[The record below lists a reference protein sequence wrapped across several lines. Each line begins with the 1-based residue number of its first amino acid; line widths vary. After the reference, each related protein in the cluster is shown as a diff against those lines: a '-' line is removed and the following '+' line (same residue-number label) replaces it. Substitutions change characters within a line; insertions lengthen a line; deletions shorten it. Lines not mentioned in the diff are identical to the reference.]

1 MKNKKLYIVFSML
14 LIVIILMT
22 VTKEMQNDTFFTI
35 ATGEHILQEGY
46 DNVDHLTWHE
56 NLGFYKLR
64 WAFDVAIAF
73 IYNTFGFAGIYAF
86 VVIIASLT
94 GLSLFNILLK
104 QKNNI
109 VLSFIATVISMLLMT
124 SNWSFTARG
133 QIISY
138 LLLLLEIYFIEKMIS
153 TKQKRYYII
162 FLVISALIVNFHA
175 SVWYMTIILVLPYLA
190 EAIMHKIMKNKNLE
204 KSKIIL
210 EPISIKMLIIAILC
224 LVLGSF
230 ISPIG
235 TYTYTY
241 MFKVI
246 GGISSTFIS
255 ELQQTDI
262 ISSIGMILGLIV
274 IDILMLATKSKMK
287 LSDVLL
293 FFGLYFMAI
302 LARRNQAF
310 LYLIGTI
317 PVVRLIT
324 NFFETYDTENILE
337 KLNNFFSKNWV
348 LGCTTIVIVIGLS
361 SNMVTRI
368 REKYVNEK
376 KYPVEAVNFI
386 KENLDYINLRIYNSF
401 NYGSYLELSGIPAF
415 VDSRSEIFTEEFNN
429 VTILKDWLE
438 TSRGNVNYNDTF
450 AKYEIDY
457 AIVEDKEIINTYI
470 SADENYEKVFDDETF
485 SIYIK
490 K

>member
-94 GLSLFNILLK
+94 ALSLFNILLK

-138 LLLLLEIYFIEKMIS
+138 LLLLLEIYFIEKLIS

-162 FLVISALIVNFHA
+162 FFVMSALIVNFHA

-210 EPISIKMLIIAILC
+210 EPISIKMLIIVILC

-235 TYTYTY
+235 IYTYTY

-287 LSDVLL
+287 LSDILL

-337 KLNNFFSKNWV
+337 KVNNFFSKNWV

-376 KYPVEAVNFI
+376 KYPVEYVKFI
-386 KENLDYINLRIYNSF
+386 KENLDYKNLKIYNSF

>member
-287 LSDVLL
+287 LSDILL

-429 VTILKDWLE
+429 VTIL
-438 TSRGNVNYNDTF
+438 
-450 AKYEIDY
+450 
-457 AIVEDKEIINTYI
+457 
-470 SADENYEKVFDDETF
+470 
-485 SIYIK
+485 
-490 K
+490 

>member
-73 IYNTFGFAGIYAF
+73 IYNTFGFAVIYAF

-94 GLSLFNILLK
+94 VLSLFNILLK

-124 SNWSFTARG
+124 SNWAFTARG

-287 LSDVLL
+287 LSDILL

-337 KLNNFFSKNWV
+337 KVNNFFSKNWV
-348 LGCTTIVIVIGLS
+348 LGCTAMVIVIGLS

-376 KYPVEAVNFI
+376 KCPVEAVKFI
-386 KENLDYINLRIYNSF
+386 KENLDYKNLKIYNSF

>member
-94 GLSLFNILLK
+94 ALSLFNILLK

-138 LLLLLEIYFIEKMIS
+138 LLLLLEIYFIEKLIS

-162 FLVISALIVNFHA
+162 FFVMSALIVNFHA

-210 EPISIKMLIIAILC
+210 EPISIKMLIIVILC

-235 TYTYTY
+235 IYTYTY

-287 LSDVLL
+287 LSDILL

-337 KLNNFFSKNWV
+337 KVNNFFSKNWV

-386 KENLDYINLRIYNSF
+386 KENLDYKNLKIYNSF

-470 SADENYEKVFDDETF
+470 SADENYEKVFYDETF

>member
-287 LSDVLL
+287 LSDILL

-337 KLNNFFSKNWV
+337 KVNNFFSKNWV

-376 KYPVEAVNFI
+376 KYPVGAVNFI
-386 KENLDYINLRIYNSF
+386 KENLDYKNLKIYNSF

-470 SADENYEKVFDDETF
+470 SVDENYEKVFDDETF
-485 SIYIK
+485 SIYMK